1 MEWLNYHHLLYFWV
15 VAREGGLTQASK
27 VLRLAHPTLSGQIR
41 QLEDSFGEK
50 LFDRSGRRLVLTDVG
65 KTVFGYAD
73 EIFSLGNELLD
84 TIKRRPTGRPARVH
98 VGISN
103 VLPKLVARRLLDP
116 ALQLD
121 DPVHLVCH
129 EDRYDRL
136 LAALSVH
143 DLDVILTD
151 APVAPGTHLR
161 AYSHVLGECGI
172 TFFVAPSLRA
182 SCRGRFPKCLDGA
195 PFLAP
200 AEATS
205 LRRSLEHWFTTQ
217 AVSPRIVAEFD
228 DSALLKTFGA
238 DGVGVFASPS
248 VVEAEVK
255 SHHGVE
261 VLGRTQEVRERF
273 YAISAER
280 KLKNPAVAAICA
292 NARSSLFH

>member
-41 QLEDSFGEK
+41 QLEESFGEK

-73 EIFSLGNELLD
+73 EIFSLGNELID
-84 TIKRRPTGRPARVH
+84 TIRQRPTGRPARVH
-98 VGISN
+98 VGISH

-116 ALQLD
+116 ALQLAE
-121 DPVHLVCH
+121 PVHLVCH

-136 LAALSVH
+136 LAALAVH

-151 APVAPGTHLR
+151 APVAPGTNIR
-161 AYSHVLGECGI
+161 AYGHLLGECGI
-172 TFFVAPSLRA
+172 TFFVAPSLHA

-200 AEATS
+200 ADGTS
-205 LRRSLEHWFTTQ
+205 LRRSLEQWFTTQ

-228 DSALLKTFGA
+228 DSALLKTFGG
-238 DGVGVFASPS
+238 DGVGVFAAPS
-248 VVEAEVK
+248 VVDAEVK
-255 SHHGVE
+255 AHHGVE

-292 NARSSLFH
+292 NARSTLFH